1 MEWLVAIGALVSGA
15 VIGIIFM
22 QARNL
27 IFYIQTM
34 DKEELVCD
42 TCEHR
47 EACIGIKPI
56 GSSNWMTEFTYT
68 TFLLVKR
75 RCGYTV
81 SKTSAGKHIW
91 IWMVINSILY
101 EILYLRYGMGIELVL
116 YCLTTTALLY
126 LAVVDWKTQYIPA
139 EFNILIFI
147 FGLINTCV
155 DSEHW
160 IQHVIGLF
168 AVSVFLVLVDFVGA
182 KLRQCDH
189 VIGGGDIKLMAA
201 AGLLIG
207 WKLNIVAF
215 MMGCICG
222 SIIHLIIMK
231 IGRGEHKL
239 AFGPYLAMGIYI
251 AMICGEQLV
260 SWYLG
265 IMGL

>member
-1 MEWLVAIGALVSGA
+1 MEWLTAICVLVSGA
-15 VIGIIFM
+15 IISIIFI
-22 QARNL
+22 QAKSL
-27 IFYIQTM
+27 TSYIQKM
-34 DKEELVCD
+34 DEEELVCD
-42 TCEHR
+42 TCEHQKD
-47 EACIGIKPI
+47 CIGVKPI

-68 TFLLVKR
+68 TFLLVRPHCRYAVDKSR
-75 RCGYTV
+75 RWKY
-81 SKTSAGKHIW
+81 IW
-91 IWMVINSILY
+91 IGMLINGILY
-101 EILYLRYGMGIELVL
+101 EILYFQYGMGITCIL
-116 YCLTTTALLY
+116 YCLCTTVLLY
-126 LAVVDWKTQYIPA
+126 LGMVDWKTQYIPA
-139 EFNILIFI
+139 EFNIIIVIL
-147 FGLINTCV
+147 GLINTCV

-168 AVSVFLVLVDFVGA
+168 AVSVFLLLVDWIGA

-189 VIGGGDIKLMAA
+189 VVGGGDIKLMAA

-215 MMGCICG
+215 MIGCVCG

-231 IGRGEHKL
+231 IGKGEHKL